1 MGLSLVIIDGWLE
14 SLIFLSFSL
23 TSSRLSIYSVFLDLN
38 AAVADNLHFNI
49 DRTLQETVLG
59 FAQERSSIFNIARTY
74 GLKIPG
80 NRPSLTLCDF
90 SIVVPARGDK
100 EDARYL
106 GFLRR
111 GAQVRGGGQ
120 VFELSNDCDFSSP
133 YNVEGVVNRTK
144 IPNLNANGVIQN
156 YTITKGKLW

>member
-144 IPNLNANGVIQN
+144 IPNLNANGVIQ
-156 YTITKGKLW
+156 KLYYN